1 MTFLNECFRRIGI
14 YLIIIILAIS
24 FFNINGFFNNKK
36 SEIIK
41 SDGLGYYSYL
51 PAIFIYNDYK
61 QDFLKQIFS
70 NYYEH
75 NGLPEYMQI
84 IDGKPVNKY
93 FFGVAILISPFFW
106 LAHILSYFLN
116 LPTDGYSILYQYC
129 SGLSAVFYIFIGILF
144 CDKLLRIYG
153 ATTFQSLFI
162 CSFLIFATNI
172 YYYSVIEPIMSH
184 SFSFGI
190 ISAFLFYAKSI
201 IKFEK
206 SKYIIPAFI
215 SLGLIILIRPFNVLI
230 ILILPFLG
238 GGFNKIKESINFLL
252 RNYYIT
258 ILGTLFLIILI
269 SLQFIIWYKQNGHFI
284 NYSYKDE
291 KFYFDN
297 PNIIKALFSYHKGFF
312 IYTPILFLT
321 CSGFIYLFL
330 KNCFKAFSLFIFF
343 FILIYLMS
351 CWHVWYYGA
360 SYGYRPLIDYYSL
373 FSLLFLFTL
382 KLLKNKVSKVG
393 FFLLCLCTLY
403 VNQIQAY
410 QYRKY
415 ILYGNGMSYYKYWR
429 VFLST
434 DDKWIG
440 YVWDN
445 PEVADYTGTTVSTFA
460 NNFEHQEE
468 KWQPNIISDIGQN
481 AFSGSKVTVLDSN
494 NIFSSTLV
502 IQGDEKIADLK
513 RMIVVAR
520 GYIKKQ
526 KYLDTDKLKFVISY
540 QKPNNEVYYYKT
552 RMVDN
557 LFEAKNGWLR
567 FEIAKK
573 VDGPESLSDIIKV
586 YFWNPD
592 KQIFLIDDL
601 SVEFVKQQ

>member
-1 MTFLNECFRRIGI
+1 
-14 YLIIIILAIS
+14 
-24 FFNINGFFNNKK
+24 
-36 SEIIK
+36 
-41 SDGLGYYSYL
+41 
-51 PAIFIYNDYK
+51 
-61 QDFLKQIFS
+61 
-70 NYYEH
+70 
-75 NGLPEYMQI
+75 
-84 IDGKPVNKY
+84 
-93 FFGVAILISPFFW
+93 
-106 LAHILSYFLN
+106 
-116 LPTDGYSILYQYC
+116 
-129 SGLSAVFYIFIGILF
+129 
-144 CDKLLRIYG
+144 
-153 ATTFQSLFI
+153 
-162 CSFLIFATNI
+162 
-172 YYYSVIEPIMSH
+172 
-184 SFSFGI
+184 
-190 ISAFLFYAKSI
+190 
-201 IKFEK
+201 
-206 SKYIIPAFI
+206 
-215 SLGLIILIRPFNVLI
+215 
-230 ILILPFLG
+230 
-238 GGFNKIKESINFLL
+238 
-252 RNYYIT
+252 
-258 ILGTLFLIILI
+258 
-269 SLQFIIWYKQNGHFI
+269 
-284 NYSYKDE
+284 
-291 KFYFDN
+291 
-297 PNIIKALFSYHKGFF
+297 
-312 IYTPILFLT
+312 
-321 CSGFIYLFL
+321 
-330 KNCFKAFSLFIFF
+330 
-343 FILIYLMS
+343 
-351 CWHVWYYGA
+351 
-360 SYGYRPLIDYYSL
+360 
-373 FSLLFLFTL
+373 
-382 KLLKNKVSKVG
+382 
-393 FFLLCLCTLY
+393 
-403 VNQIQAY
+403 
-410 QYRKY
+410 
-415 ILYGNGMSYYKYWR
+415 MSYYKYWR